1 MGNLGYLAFTMV
13 YKLLPLGIGATVIAT
28 NPFAISIMAYL
39 FLGEKTSFFEVAA
52 ICVSFAGIAMMA
64 FSQPENNDEG

>member
-39 FLGEKTSFFEVAA
+39 FLGEKTSFFEV
-52 ICVSFAGIAMMA
+52 VSR
-64 FSQPENNDEG
+64 